1 MARSSSRQFCP
12 FSSLNL
18 ALPAVSAV
26 VLPLTQLV
34 IIGTAFTNTSSSTLV
49 RTLEEVIALNEAH
62 AEQEMP
68 YFGQEIFVLAQ
79 AKGPLT
85 D

>member
-1 MARSSSRQFCP
+1 M
-12 FSSLNL
+12 
-18 ALPAVSAV
+18 
-26 VLPLTQLV
+26 LPLTQLV

-49 RTLEEVIALNEAH
+49 RTLEEVIAFNEAH